1 MIDKAQTHWHYQW
14 WIPCCVH
21 QHELNRML
29 WHQLD
34 VGWTRLTWSPRVELE
49 RSIQCWVT
57 ASRRDIHTIVHI
69 VSSPHRD
76 NDHNH
81 HFYMLPWYPYRNP
94 CYSIAGNENLHIIS
108 EPLIKM
114 SPSRCTVIHHHH
126 CDKPG
131 ASLWGDTSRPEQLK
145 TNLGVNEPWKIKWT
159 FNSARKHH
167 IFFIIFIFFLEGIV
181 SWIWSKTAFYLVNL

>member
-1 MIDKAQTHWHYQW
+1 MLCPSAWIKHDVMTPTGCWLDSPDVEPTCGVGKIDS
-14 WIPCCVH
+14 
-21 QHELNRML
+21 ML
-29 WHQLD
+29 SH
-34 VGWTRLTWSPRVELE
+34 
-49 RSIQCWVT
+49 C
-57 ASRRDIHTIVHI
+57 RDIPTIVHI

-81 HFYMLPWYPYRNP
+81 HFYMLPWYPYHNS

-167 IFFIIFIFFLEGIV
+167 IFFIIFIFFLEGNV